1 MTTVMKEPSAQT
13 TDSDSKLEYCTKCGE
28 RHRETTIA
36 FAKMIGASSALC
48 RKCTAIEK
56 EKRGISYG

>member
-1 MTTVMKEPSAQT
+1 MTET